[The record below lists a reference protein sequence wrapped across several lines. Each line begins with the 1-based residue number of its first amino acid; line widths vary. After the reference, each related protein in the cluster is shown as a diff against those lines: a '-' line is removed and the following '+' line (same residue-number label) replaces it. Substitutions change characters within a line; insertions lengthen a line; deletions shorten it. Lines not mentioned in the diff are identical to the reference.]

1 MDVLLIGYG
10 AIAREV
16 MRRIAPDEPAKI
28 RWLLVRSSA
37 PKDNGGPEVIRSLDE
52 LRGTPALAI
61 EAAGHAGVVQH
72 GAAILERGIDLAVIS
87 IGALADQRLYD
98 TLADAARAGKS
109 KLLLPAGAIGGA
121 DALAAARTGGLDR
134 VVYTS
139 RKPPRAWKGTP
150 GEKVANLDALKAPAT
165 LYQGNAREA
174 ATLYPQNANVAATI
188 ALAGIGFE
196 KTQVKLVADPTAD
209 GNIHHIAAAGG
220 FGSFTVEMRG
230 KPLPE
235 NPKSSTL
242 AALSLVRAIKNRASC
257 IEI

>member
-16 MRRIAPDEPAKI
+16 MRRIGPDEPARI
-28 RWLLVRSSA
+28 RWVLMRSKHDLPQA
-37 PKDNGGPEVIRSLDE
+37 IYSLD
-52 LRGTPALAI
+52 ALDA
-61 EAAGHAGVVQH
+61 EPGFAVECAGHSGVVQH
-72 GAAILERGIDLAVIS
+72 GAAILRRGIDLAVIS
-87 IGALADQRLYD
+87 IGALADQKLYD
-98 TLADAARAGKS
+98 SLAAAAREGGA

-150 GEKVANLDALKAPAT
+150 GEKVVDLDALKAPAT
-165 LYQGNAREA
+165 LYEGNARDA

-196 KTQVKLVADPTAD
+196 NTRVKLVADPAAD
-209 GNIHHIAAAGG
+209 GNIHHIEAAGT

-242 AALSLVRAIKNRASC
+242 AALSLVRAIRNRASA

>member
-16 MRRIAPDEPAKI
+16 MRRIAPDEPSRI
-28 RWLLVRSSA
+28 RWLLVRGSR
-37 PKDNGGPEVIRSLDE
+37 PTGNDGPEVIGSLDE
-52 LRGTPALAI
+52 LRGKPDLVV
-61 EAAGHAGVVQH
+61 EAAGHAAVVQH
-72 GAAILERGIDLAVIS
+72 GAAILKRGIDLAVIS
-87 IGALADQRLYD
+87 IGALADQKLYD
-98 TLADAARAGKS
+98 ALADAARTGKS

-150 GEKVANLDALKAPAT
+150 GEKVTDLDALKAPAT
-165 LYQGNAREA
+165 LYEGNAREA

-196 KTQVKLVADPTAD
+196 KTEVKLVADPAAN
-209 GNIHHIAAAGG
+209 GNIHHIEAAGT
-220 FGSFTVEMRG
+220 FGRFTVEMQG

-242 AALSLVRAIKNRASC
+242 AALSLVRAIKNRASA